1 MEYLGIS
8 LDSILLSV
16 KQAIGIDQDDHA
28 FDMDILMHING
39 AFSILYQI
47 GVLEKTY
54 TISSEYDK
62 YSDILTDDNIINMV
76 KLYLIY
82 KTRLGFDSSTLQSS
96 VLDSIKN
103 AISELEWRLNIE
115 APKYFKITTV
125 DNSEIEDSANDSEEK
140 KELYK
145 IMFTK

>member
-16 KQAIGIDQDDHA
+16 KQAIGIDKDDHA

-39 AFSILYQI
+39 AFSILYQL

-62 YSDILTDDNIINMV
+62 YSDIFTDDNITNMV
-76 KLYLIY
+76 KLYIIY

-115 APKYFKITTV
+115 APKYFKMTTI
-125 DNSEIEDSANDSEEK
+125 DISEIEDSANDSEK

-145 IMFTK
+145 IMFSK

>member
-16 KQAIGIDQDDHA
+16 KQAIGIDKDDHA
-28 FDMDILMHING
+28 FDMDIIMHING

-62 YSDILTDDNIINMV
+62 YSDIFTDDNIINMV

-115 APKYFKITTV
+115 APKYFKMTTI
-125 DNSEIEDSANDSEEK
+125 DSSEIEDSANDSEEK

-145 IMFTK
+145 IMFSK

>member
-28 FDMDILMHING
+28 FDMDILIHING
-39 AFSILYQI
+39 AFSVLYQL
-47 GVLEKTY
+47 GVLEKTHI
-54 TISSEYDK
+54 ISSEYDR
-62 YSDILTDDNIINMV
+62 YSDIFADDNIINMV

-103 AISELEWRLNIE
+103 AISELEWRLSIE
-115 APKYFKITTV
+115 APKYFKMTLA
-125 DNSEIEDSANDSEEK
+125 DSSEVKDLANNSEEK

-145 IMFTK
+145 IMFSK